1 MASCD
6 HNCNSCNSKCDG
18 SIKYFSLNEQS
29 HIKHIIGVV
38 SGKGGVGKSATTSL
52 LALAFKNN
60 GYKVGILDADIT
72 GPSIPKGFGV
82 KGGISG
88 NDSLMFPQV
97 SKNGIK
103 MVSINLLLEHEDDPV
118 LWRGPV
124 VGGAI
129 KQFYEDVLWENLDY
143 LFIDMP
149 PGTGDVALTIFQSIP
164 IDGVVI
170 VSTPQDL
177 VQMIVG
183 KAVKMANMMNINT
196 LGIIEN
202 MSYIKCPNCDTIIE
216 PFGASKILDIANH
229 FNIKPLIKMPIDPNL
244 AKLIDE
250 GNICEYDT
258 SYLNDLVKELDKDV
272 SHKIRLKKINRVEKK
287 F

>member
-88 NDSLMFPQV
+88 SV
-97 SKNGIK
+97 S
-103 MVSINLLLEHEDDPV
+103 
-118 LWRGPV
+118 
-124 VGGAI
+124 
-129 KQFYEDVLWENLDY
+129 
-143 LFIDMP
+143 
-149 PGTGDVALTIFQSIP
+149 
-164 IDGVVI
+164 
-170 VSTPQDL
+170 
-177 VQMIVG
+177 
-183 KAVKMANMMNINT
+183 
-196 LGIIEN
+196 
-202 MSYIKCPNCDTIIE
+202 
-216 PFGASKILDIANH
+216 
-229 FNIKPLIKMPIDPNL
+229 
-244 AKLIDE
+244 
-250 GNICEYDT
+250 
-258 SYLNDLVKELDKDV
+258 
-272 SHKIRLKKINRVEKK
+272 
-287 F
+287 